1 MRKISISR
9 KSSRGLSLIE
19 LLIAMTLGL
28 TLAAGVVQIYVG
40 SETTERDREARQRMQ
55 ENGRFAMNFLL
66 REIRMAGYM
75 GCTSDIDPAD
85 VNVTLVGGVPASY
98 QPLTGI
104 QGWEAGGTDPGTV
117 NNSANDVA
125 VVSSTTAEWTTSA
138 SSTIATFNAVP
149 NSDIVQLWTAS
160 SSNSSI
166 DSLNPGNS
174 PVVKVIEFPVEDDDI
189 LMFSDCSGADI
200 VQVCNKSSGS
210 SGTINLILNS
220 SCAPGNVSPLNL
232 QTGVGGQVVKVQ
244 GTMFYVGKRGNTA
257 ANSPALF
264 RSELASD
271 GTAGAAE
278 ELIEGVESMQILYG
292 VNLDADVRN
301 TVDSYLP
308 ADLVTD
314 WGEVISVRVSLLM
327 QSVEDGTVPSPQAY
341 VFDGVT
347 YDGGGGGNG
356 TLPADNRVR
365 RVFTSTITLRNR
377 ALGT

>member
-1 MRKISISR
+1 M
-9 KSSRGLSLIE
+9 GLSLIE
-19 LLIAMTLGL
+19 LLISMALGL
-28 TLAAGVVQIYVG
+28 TLATGVVQIYVG

-75 GCTSDIDPAD
+75 GCSSDIDPAD
-85 VNVTLVGGVPASY
+85 VNVTLVGGIPASF

-104 QGWEAGGTDPGTV
+104 QGWEATGTDSGTV
-117 NNSANDVA
+117 NNSAKDVA
-125 VVSSTTAEWTTSA
+125 VVASTTAEWTTSA
-138 SSTIATFNAVP
+138 SSTISSFNAVP
-149 NSDIVQLWTAS
+149 NSDIIQLWTGS
-160 SSNSSI
+160 SSDSSSI

-174 PVVKVIEFPVEDDDI
+174 PVVKVVDFPVEDDDI

-200 VQVCNKSSGS
+200 VQVCNKSNGN

-220 SCAPGNVSPLNL
+220 SCSPGNVSPLNL
-232 QTGVGGQVVKVQ
+232 QTTAGGQVVKVQ

-264 RSELASD
+264 RSELDSD
-271 GTAGAAE
+271 GTAGTAE
-278 ELIEGVESMQILYG
+278 ELIEGVESMQLLYG
-292 VNLDADVRN
+292 VNLDDDARN

-327 QSVEDGTVPSPQAY
+327 QSIEDGTVPSPQAY
-341 VFDGVT
+341 TFDGVT

-356 TLPADNRVR
+356 ALPADSRVR
-365 RVFTSTITLRNR
+365 RVFSSTITLRNR
-377 ALGT
+377 ALGS